1 VDTIGSEI
9 SGLPAGDIFPFLTRC
24 LTQETPLSFASVW
37 VMDAQDGTLNR
48 ASWSGWASLKPRYR
62 DAIDINGSMLGKIML
77 GQRPLQIH
85 GQLVAP
91 ELLAT
96 WGNAPESITA
106 FLGFPLIR
114 GSSRLGI
121 LCLLSSRW
129 LSPEE
134 VTLLNLLARQVA
146 IEVIVLSSAT
156 QPTPGE
162 GISHARAATGTAT
175 TFTRRVT
182 HELRSPLTS
191 LRGNV
196 QLAARAVQRGDPDRA
211 VKRLQAA
218 LDSTDSMASMLENL
232 QDMSLLEQGELHL
245 APTPADLVDILSS
258 VVERVQYEVTARHHV
273 LKVVAPERLPGTYD
287 VRRLEQCLFNLIANA
302 VKYSPADGVI
312 RIQAERDG
320 DHATISIIDDGAG
333 IPEDEQDRIFEP
345 YYRGAIIDSVDA
357 RGLGLGLP
365 ISLAIVE
372 GHGGRIDVRSEPG
385 RGSTFIV
392 RLPLAPPVEAAP

>member
-1 VDTIGSEI
+1 
-9 SGLPAGDIFPFLTRC
+9 
-24 LTQETPLSFASVW
+24 
-37 VMDAQDGTLNR
+37 
-48 ASWSGWASLKPRYR
+48 
-62 DAIDINGSMLGKIML
+62 MLGKIML

-96 WGNAPESITA
+96 WGNAPESITT

-134 VTLLNLLARQVA
+134 VTVLNLLARQVA

-156 QPTPGE
+156 QRTPGE
-162 GISHARAATGTAT
+162 GISHTRAATGTAT
-175 TFTRRVT
+175 TFVKRVT
-182 HELRSPLTS
+182 HELSSPLTS

-196 QLAARAVQRGDPDRA
+196 QLAARAVQRGDPGRA

-245 APTPADLVDILSS
+245 APNPADLVDILSS
-258 VVERVQYEVTARHHV
+258 VVGRVQYEVTAPHHV
-273 LKVVAPERLPGTYD
+273 LKVVAPERLPGAYD
-287 VRRLEQCLFNLIANA
+287 VRRLEQCLFNLITNA

-320 DHATISIIDDGAG
+320 DNARVAIIDDGAG

-357 RGLGLGLP
+357 RRLGLGLT

-385 RGSTFIV
+385 WGRTFIV
-392 RLPLAPPVEAAP
+392 RLPLSPPVEAAP